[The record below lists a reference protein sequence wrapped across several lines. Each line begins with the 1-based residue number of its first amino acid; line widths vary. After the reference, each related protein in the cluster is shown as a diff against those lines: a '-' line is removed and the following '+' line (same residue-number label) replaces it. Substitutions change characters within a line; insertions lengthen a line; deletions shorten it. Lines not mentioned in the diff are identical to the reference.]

1 MKQKNEHLINNIPN
15 NFFTRWIVKKIN
27 KRMTDSNSRY
37 VLVRRYRKP
46 LDSNGNIIHG
56 CRDGGT
62 TKELG
67 SVFSIYARARRDS
80 NGYRY

>member
-27 KRMTDSNSRY
+27 GRMIKSNSRY
-37 VLVRRYRKP
+37 VLARRYRKP
-46 LDSNGNIIHG
+46 LDSNGNRIRG

-62 TKELG
+62 TKERG
-67 SVFSIYARARRDS
+67 SVFSVYLRRRMARD
-80 NGYRY
+80 